1 MLSGGGGG
9 DRVITSVHSQ
19 VSSVLRQV
27 IFQLFD
33 LLTDLQSWAELNA
46 HGRHE
51 VIGLQQHQSLPV
63 NLLQSEVLHVVGA
76 AGQFLDEVADLLDIP
91 LERVVLRTGQQTA
104 GGARGLRGGGET
116 GGVH

>member
-9 DRVITSVHSQ
+9 VITSVHRCQ
-19 VSSVLRQV
+19 VSSVLGQI

-33 LLTDLQSWAELNA
+33 LLADLQSRPQLDA
-46 HGRHE
+46 HSRHQ
-51 VIGLQQHQSLPV
+51 VVGLQQHQGLAV

-76 AGQFLDEVADLLDIP
+76 AGQLLDEVADLLDIP

-104 GGARGLRGGGET
+104 GGTGSLGGRGYT